1 MKRREALKSI
11 GLTAGF
17 LVATPSLISLFQSCK
32 SDPKTWV
39 PVFLSENQ
47 GIIIRNIVDVILPK
61 SDTPSASE
69 VNVPEFIDKYYN
81 EVLDN
86 VDQTRLITAFTTLE
100 SQIKKDYNENS
111 SEVTEENYKHLLDN
125 HMLLNIPATDKEEP
139 MTISDL
145 LNNFKDM
152 AIKSYKISELVGETI
167 LAYDPV
173 PGSYYCG
180 DLQEL
185 TQGKA
190 WSL

>member
-86 VDQTRLITAFTTLE
+86 VDQSRLITAFTTLE